1 MSKTGEA
8 IVGVVI
14 LGALTLTVAGTLW
27 LQGTRFGQYRE
38 TLEVV
43 SVQVGQIAPGNSVKY
58 RGVEVGRVG
67 AITVEPSGALVRIDL
82 LLEQPVALPDDPV
95 VILSPQSLFGDW
107 EAEIQSRDA
116 LPYGDYPTPPVPGVL
131 PGFALPDIS
140 ELTVM
145 ADRIAANLATLT
157 DRLGVAFSAETAER
171 ISSLVANVEDVTTNL
186 SELVRQQ
193 AVSFTQVTDGVQAA
207 TDEVAS
213 AADQVRGTFEMA
225 ERLLGGAAIDSTL
238 ANLAV
243 MSSNL
248 RALSG
253 ELGETNTEI
262 RSVAVRIDSTFARL
276 ASVAARLDSGDGT
289 MGRLLRDTTV
299 AAELDVLLTE
309 LATLLEDIRENPDRY
324 VRISI
329 F

>member
-1 MSKTGEA
+1 MSKAGEA

-14 LGALTLTVAGTLW
+14 LGALALTVAGTLW

-67 AITVEPSGALVRIDL
+67 AVTVEPSGELVRIDL

-107 EAEIQSRDA
+107 EAEIQSRDG
-116 LPYGDYPTPPVPGVL
+116 LPYGDYPVPPVPGVL

-171 ISSLVANVEDVTTNL
+171 ISSLVANVEDVTTSL

-193 AVSFTQVTDGVQAA
+193 AVSFTEVTDGVQAA

-225 ERLLGGAAIDSTL
+225 ERLLGGATIDSTL

-243 MSSNL
+243 MSRNV

-253 ELGETNTEI
+253 ELGETNAEI
-262 RSVAVRIDSTFARL
+262 RSMAVRIDSTFVRL
-276 ASVAARLDSGDGT
+276 ASVAAALDSGDGT

-299 AAELDVLLTE
+299 AVELDVLLTE